1 MKGNRPMKT
10 ILKISHPP
18 FALFALA
25 CFVLAAQARATCQEG
40 CDISNASTFLG
51 DDALL
56 NNFGIANTAIGFNAL
71 YFNTAGVA
79 NTATGVAKE
88 LISLPQS
95 WQRIRAIF
103 CKCRCA
109 TVLPLQ
115 TAVNRLPTSPRT
127 LSSRCTF

>member
-1 MKGNRPMKT
+1 MVDRGGAP
-10 ILKISHPP
+10 HEG
-18 FALFALA
+18 
-25 CFVLAAQARATCQEG
+25 QA
-40 CDISNASTFLG
+40 
-51 DDALL
+51 
-56 NNFGIANTAIGFNAL
+56 
-71 YFNTAGVA
+71 
-79 NTATGVAKE
+79 VAKE